1 MGQGNWLAYWFKSA
15 FIWAALIAVIVFAS
29 NSILLGRLSISVL
42 ALVTLLAWAP
52 VMATLRV
59 RCDFMLSWRR
69 SVLPLLLCF
78 VGSSILACAALAL
91 RGSPSDILPRLG
103 LAVFVG
109 VICAG
114 VGLVP
119 LRWLAPTPQSGRR
132 AP

>member
-1 MGQGNWLAYWFKSA
+1 
-15 FIWAALIAVIVFAS
+15 
-29 NSILLGRLSISVL
+29 
-42 ALVTLLAWAP
+42 
-52 VMATLRV
+52 
-59 RCDFMLSWRR
+59 
-69 SVLPLLLCF
+69 
-78 VGSSILACAALAL
+78 LACAALAL